1 LEKRSAS
8 YRFGPDVSRL
18 LAAESKLITKT
29 ARKGKEMEEEIILT
43 DREKGRCHEE
53 KDIWLTHNL
62 TAT

>member
-1 LEKRSAS
+1 
-8 YRFGPDVSRL
+8 
-18 LAAESKLITKT
+18 
-29 ARKGKEMEEEIILT
+29 MEEEIILT